1 MKKVFLSAALALAVA
16 GSWAFYPKAPT
27 DATGYMMVIGS
38 ATFAGFTSKAEVTV
52 VTPDGKATVEDV
64 DARNGSARKVTESLT
79 VLHQA
84 ELKKLNELKLQGWS
98 IVQTTSQTITPPAML
113 TTTYVLER
121 R

>member
-16 GSWAFYPKAPT
+16 GSWAFYPKAAEP
-27 DATGYMMVIGS
+27 TGYMMVIGS
-38 ATFAGFTSKAEVTV
+38 ATFSGFTSKAEVTL

-64 DARNGSARKVTESLT
+64 DARNGSAKKVTESLT

-84 ELKKLNELKLQGWS
+84 EMKKLNELKQQGWK
-98 IVQTTSQTITPPAML
+98 IVQTTSQTISPPAML

-121 R
+121 K

>member
-1 MKKVFLSAALALAVA
+1 MKKVILSVGLALVAA
-16 GSWAFYPKAPT
+16 GSWAFYPKAPAA
-27 DATGYMMVIGS
+27 DGYMMVIGS

-52 VTPDGKATVEDV
+52 VDPAGKAIVEDV
-64 DARNGSARKVTESLT
+64 DARNGTAKKITESLT

-84 ELKKLNELKLQGWS
+84 ELKKLNELKQQGWS
-98 IVQTTSQTITPPAML
+98 VVQTTAQTISPPALL

>member
-16 GSWAFYPKAPT
+16 GSWAFYPKAAEP
-27 DATGYMMVIGS
+27 TGYMMVIGS
-38 ATFAGFTSKAEVTV
+38 ATFSGFTSKAEVTL

-64 DARNGSARKVTESLT
+64 DARNGSAKKVTESLT

-84 ELKKLNELKLQGWS
+84 EMKKLNELKQQGWK
-98 IVQTTSQTITPPAML
+98 IVQTTSQTISPPAML

-121 R
+121 Q

>member
-1 MKKVFLSAALALAVA
+1 MKKAFLSAALALVAA
-16 GSWAFYPKAPT
+16 GSWAFYPKVDTPN
-27 DATGYMMVIGS
+27 GYMMVIGS

-52 VTPDGKATVEDV
+52 VDADGKATVEDV
-64 DARNGSARKVTESLT
+64 NVRNVTARQITESLT

-84 ELKKLNELKLQGWS
+84 ELKKLNELKQQGWS
-98 IVQTTSQTITPPAML
+98 INQTTSQVLSGML